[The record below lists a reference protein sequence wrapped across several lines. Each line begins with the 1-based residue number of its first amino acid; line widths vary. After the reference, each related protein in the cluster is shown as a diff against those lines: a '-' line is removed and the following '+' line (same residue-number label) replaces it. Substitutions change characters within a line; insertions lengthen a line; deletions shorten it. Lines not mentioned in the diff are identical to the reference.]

1 MPINLKRPLRLRT
14 INIAVGVLVI
24 SMLLPLGFQSE
35 VQADPSSSGS
45 ERTLSEWL
53 EKEIDW
59 RPLGLH
65 TYWEDGF
72 RIDSPKKT
80 VKIKIAGSMM
90 IDGGI
95 IDANRE
101 LRAAFPN
108 LKGGEVDLRRLRLS
122 GLATLYDTVDLRME
136 IEFAD
141 VQEIKDNWIGLTKK
155 VPILGYIKVGHMKEP
170 FSLEELTSGTNLT
183 FMERSLPTVAFAPGR
198 NLGILF
204 QDALLGDRMT
214 WAVGGFWNTG
224 SLKVGEAR
232 DRIADPN
239 GYNLSAR
246 VTGLP
251 WYKDGGRRLLH
262 LGLAYSHQS
271 RHKDSTNGGIAY
283 RTWPESK
290 LTNNRLIDTAELV
303 TNRAELINAELAWV
317 QGPLSFQS
325 EYFQAF
331 TGASQE
337 GNLKFWGFYVQA
349 SYFLTGEHRTYD
361 TATGVFSQIKPK
373 NIFHPLKGKCGA
385 WEIAVRLSY
394 LDLNDGNIEGGKELN
409 FTAGLNWYLNPNIR
423 LMFNY
428 IRAHVEDRNTSP
440 SVSNGYA
447 NTFQARFQFT
457 F

>member
-1 MPINLKRPLRLRT
+1 MPISLKRPLRLRT
-14 INIAVGVLVI
+14 INIAYIVLVV
-24 SMLLPLGFQSE
+24 SMLLSLAFQSE
-35 VQADPSSSGS
+35 VQGDPSSAGAD
-45 ERTLSEWL
+45 RTVSEWL

-65 TYWEDGF
+65 TYWQDGF
-72 RIDSPKKT
+72 HIDSPEEA

-141 VQEIKDNWIGLTKK
+141 IQEIKDNWIGLTKK

-239 GYNLSAR
+239 GYNLTAR
-246 VTGLP
+246 ITGLL
-251 WYKDGGRRLLH
+251 WYQDGGRSLLH

-283 RTWPESK
+283 RTRPESK
-290 LTNNRLIDTAELV
+290 LTNNTLIDTDELV

-317 QGPLSFQS
+317 QGPFSFQT

-331 TGASQE
+331 TGVSQE
-337 GNLKFWGFYVQA
+337 GNLKFWGFHVQA

-361 TATGVFSQIKPK
+361 PANGVFSQTKPK
-373 NIFHPLKGKCGA
+373 NFFHPPKGRWGA

-394 LDLNDGNIEGGKELN
+394 LDLNDGNIKGGKELD

-428 IRAHVEDRNTSP
+428 IRAHIEDRNTSP
-440 SVSNGYA
+440 SIGDGSA
-447 NTFQARFQFT
+447 NIFQARLQFA